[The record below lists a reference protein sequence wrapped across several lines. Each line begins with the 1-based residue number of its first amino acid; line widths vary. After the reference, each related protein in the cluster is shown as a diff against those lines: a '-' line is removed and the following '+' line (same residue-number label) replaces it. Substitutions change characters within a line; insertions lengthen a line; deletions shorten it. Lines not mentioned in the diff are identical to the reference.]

1 MVPCSQRTRDFHRHS
16 IRESRLEMV
25 HRGRVRELERRL
37 DVIGDRCVMQKREQH
52 DRCQK
57 VSKILHH
64 QFRFLFEFLGIS
76 DTAELQSDLME
87 ALVDLCGGH

>member
-1 MVPCSQRTRDFHRHS
+1 
-16 IRESRLEMV
+16 
-25 HRGRVRELERRL
+25 
-37 DVIGDRCVMQKREQH
+37 MQKREQH